1 MRNLLSLFVPT
12 LVLAAATSGVWAQT
26 DKPAEPAAQPA
37 ATAPAAKAKSRNAAP
52 AEAKGGNPD
61 LLGIV
66 AEVPE
71 IKCVIKPAMSNEDIA
86 NCRRAKQ

>member
-1 MRNLLSLFVPT
+1 MRNVLSLLAST
-12 LVLAAATSGVWAQT
+12 LVLATAASGVWAQT
-26 DKPAEPAAQPA
+26 DKPAEPAAK
-37 ATAPAAKAKSRNAAP
+37 TKSRNAAP
-52 AEAKGGNPD
+52 ADAKAGNPD

-71 IKCVIKPAMSNEDIA
+71 IKCVVKPAMSNQDIA

>member
-1 MRNLLSLFVPT
+1 MRNVLSLLAST
-12 LVLAAATSGVWAQT
+12 LVLATAASGVWAQT

-37 ATAPAAKAKSRNAAP
+37 AAAPAAKTKSSNAAP
-52 AEAKGGNPD
+52 ADAKAGNPD
-61 LLGIV
+61 LLGMA

-71 IKCVIKPAMSNEDIA
+71 IKCVIKPAMSNQDIA

>member
-1 MRNLLSLFVPT
+1 MRNVLSLLAST
-12 LVLAAATSGVWAQT
+12 LVLATAASGVWAQT
-26 DKPAEPAAQPA
+26 DKPAEPAAA
-37 ATAPAAKAKSRNAAP
+37 APAAKTKSRNAAP
-52 AEAKGGNPD
+52 ADAKAGNPD

-71 IKCVIKPAMSNEDIA
+71 VKCVIKPAMSNQDIA